1 MKNTALFLILVSSLS
16 YGCDSQQP
24 KPAGEWPT
32 KPETTLQDI
41 EVPSPK
47 PQNPRPSRFSRLKY
61 KRVVVQDGPEQRV
74 LLVPH
79 AETEQ

>member
-1 MKNTALFLILVSSLS
+1 MKTTALFLILTGGLLQA
-16 YGCDSQQP
+16 CDSQEP

-32 KPETTLQDI
+32 KPTLQDI

-47 PQNPRPSRFSRLKY
+47 PERPRASRFSRLKY
-61 KRVVVQDGPEQRV
+61 KRVVVQDAQGEQRT
-74 LLVPH
+74 LLIPN